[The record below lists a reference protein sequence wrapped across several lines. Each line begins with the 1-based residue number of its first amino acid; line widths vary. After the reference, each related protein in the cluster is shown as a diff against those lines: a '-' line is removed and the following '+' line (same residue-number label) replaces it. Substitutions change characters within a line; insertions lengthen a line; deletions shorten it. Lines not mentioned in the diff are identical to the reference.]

1 MLIGLFFAYC
11 LLHLIIQINRVLC
24 QKVEELEDK
33 DTIIAVIHEAAKFL
47 PLEQLALSPQCGF
60 SSTEE
65 GNSVSYDAQWR
76 KLQFVNEIVA
86 EV

>member
-1 MLIGLFFAYC
+1 M
-11 LLHLIIQINRVLC
+11 C

-33 DTIIAVIHEAAKFL
+33 DTIIAGTHEAAKFL
-47 PLEQLALSPQCGF
+47 PLKQLVLSPQCGF

-65 GNSVSYDAQWR
+65 GNRVSYDAQWR

-86 EV
+86 EVWG